1 VRNAAEPK
9 VLQFGKTH
17 SLSLSL
23 SLTHTHTHTLTQR
36 RNSRSSLVGSEEEAA
51 VEEPCAPKGVPFFP
65 YRYMC
70 QKLDDGTKLPCRM
83 VEDGRGF
90 QDSCI

>member
-23 SLTHTHTHTLTQR
+23 SLSHTHKDAIRDLLSLEERKR
-36 RNSRSSLVGSEEEAA
+36 R
-51 VEEPCAPKGVPFFP
+51 
-65 YRYMC
+65 
-70 QKLDDGTKLPCRM
+70 Q
-83 VEDGRGF
+83 
-90 QDSCI
+90 

>member
-23 SLTHTHTHTLTQR
+23 SLSHKDAIRDLLSLEERKR
-36 RNSRSSLVGSEEEAA
+36 R
-51 VEEPCAPKGVPFFP
+51 
-65 YRYMC
+65 
-70 QKLDDGTKLPCRM
+70 Q
-83 VEDGRGF
+83 
-90 QDSCI
+90 

>member
-1 VRNAAEPK
+1 MRNAAEPK

-23 SLTHTHTHTLTQR
+23 SLSLSQR
-36 RNSRSSLVGSEEEAA
+36 RNSRSSLVGREEEAA
-51 VEEPCAPKGVPFFP
+51 VEEPCAPKGVSFFL

-70 QKLDDGTKLPCRM
+70 QKRDDGTKLRCCM
-83 VEDGRGF
+83 VEDRRGTP
-90 QDSCI
+90 I